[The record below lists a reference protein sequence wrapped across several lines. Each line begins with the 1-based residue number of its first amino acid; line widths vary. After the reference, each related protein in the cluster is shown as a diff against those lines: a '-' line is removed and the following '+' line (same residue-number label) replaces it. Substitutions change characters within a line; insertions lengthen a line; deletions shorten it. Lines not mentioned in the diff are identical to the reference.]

1 MKHNT
6 LQAAVPKSM
15 SIVLAP
21 PSSPSIPAGG
31 QVTQQLQVSNPD
43 KAALKMKL
51 MISFVAGGLPIT
63 EQLVVANFPQVLYNS
78 S

>member
-1 MKHNT
+1 
-6 LQAAVPKSM
+6 M

-51 MISFVAGGLPIT
+51 MISFVTGGLPIT